1 MKANNQKR
9 RNKATRYEKE
19 KKQSGKIERVED
31 AKLEGNENR
40 VYLSLRQIKKGKKE
54 IGRRKCDKREIEMG
68 RMERGSKR
76 FREGTRHGISK
87 RRVLS
92 VRNVARAG
100 VCPSHVL
107 TKHWRNDYLLR
118 YAAKIFKTII
128 LRLYKKKKPSVI
140 IIVQEIN
147 NELISRTFHW
157 K

>member
-9 RNKATRYEKE
+9 RNKATRYKKK

-118 YAAKIFKTII
+118 YAAKIF
-128 LRLYKKKKPSVI
+128 Y
-140 IIVQEIN
+140 QN
-147 NELISRTFHW
+147 NYFASI
-157 K
+157 